1 MNDDLSQK
9 IAGEYGLDMNML
21 SQVSWM
27 IRIDMRMLVSKE
39 ELNISGGQSL
49 LFRSNKEIGGI
60 FEWKGRIL

>member
-27 IRIDMRMLVSKE
+27 IRIDVRMSVSKE

-49 LFRSNKEIGGI
+49 LLRSNKEIGGMS
-60 FEWKGRIL
+60 E

>member
-1 MNDDLSQK
+1 MNDDLRQK
-9 IAGEYGLDMNML
+9 IAGEYGLDMDML

-60 FEWKGRIL
+60 SEWKGRIL